1 MPSLRD
7 PSFLKSV
14 KGKVVLAFLIGS
26 LALAASWSISKIT
39 FENMLNKLE
48 VLSTP
53 SDQLRLVNTLFKK
66 ILQLDQ
72 LQSERTIKGDAA
84 GHVFLAQ
91 SEELVSYLDSLTALC
106 LDHPI
111 QIVRLDSMKRILRGR
126 ENIYGDYVKVRSKL
140 VSNRALS
147 DEVKTISGLIT
158 TNKLKPDSTVVKTE
172 KRVTTTTVYTV
183 SPDTL
188 SAGAEEKKG
197 LFNRVFGSKK
207 TKKPVVVQT
216 PRIVQKQEVNV
227 EVDTVKVAKV
237 NPAIEKVGEAV
248 KAIETSQKMR
258 TDRFIDREQELTSAG
273 NSLVRQLLRV
283 MHDVEQD
290 VVRDASKEGA
300 KTQIMVAASVS
311 RLEYVMMGFFF
322 ITAVLAYLIFT
333 DIARSNQYR
342 SELEEAKEEAEYHSM
357 AKQRFL
363 SNMSHEIRTPLQS
376 IIGYTEALKKADK
389 PKQQDLDTLHAAS
402 EHLLYLVN
410 DVLDYNRI
418 ISNQFIFEERTFAIT
433 PLLTE
438 VIQMLR
444 PNSMSKSL
452 VLSLDNALPTDLYLK
467 GDPFRIRQVLYN
479 LLTNAIK
486 FTEQGEVTLGANG
499 KETKKGFKLEFRVT
513 DTGIG
518 LSEDQI
524 HRVFNQFEQ
533 ADASIARRYGGTG
546 LGLSIVKS
554 LVERMS
560 GTIRVTSK
568 PGQGTTFFVNVLVK
582 KAKFEDVAPEEK
594 PEMVSS
600 FKGKVWLVD
609 DDAFILKWCASVL
622 ETHHIKHRTFSS
634 AEEVLSHPWDP
645 DVTVVF
651 TDMRMPGMDGAALC
665 ERLRKIAPAY
675 VRFYVLTAQA
685 LPEERVMLMQLGFDG
700 ILMKPFHAH
709 NLMALLQQSGTPGV
723 SGEAVDLDFTAL
735 NEMTFG
741 DESLLRE
748 ILEQFVHDMRTDLS
762 NLRLV
767 SDQENREVAADLMH
781 RLAGRTGQMGI
792 GNLAEKLRK
801 AEIHLRRS
809 EMAVPSSELTA
820 LVNEA
825 EFVVNQVEE
834 KALNYSI

>member
-7 PSFLKSV
+7 QSFLKSV

-26 LALAASWSISKIT
+26 LALAASWTISKIT
-39 FENMLNKLE
+39 FDNMLVKLE

-53 SDQLRLVNTLFKK
+53 SDQLRLVNKLFKS

-72 LQSERTIKGDAA
+72 LQNERTVKGDPP
-84 GHVFLAQ
+84 GQMLLAQ
-91 SEELVSYLDSLTALC
+91 SAELMAYLDSLTTLC
-106 LDHPI
+106 LDNPL
-111 QIVRLDSMKRILRGR
+111 QIVRLDSMRRILKGR
-126 ENIYGDYVKVRSKL
+126 ENIYGDYVKERSKL

-147 DEVKTISGLIT
+147 DEVKSISGLIT
-158 TNKLKPDSTVVKTE
+158 TNKLNPDSTVVKTE

-183 SPDTL
+183 TPESVAVTP
-188 SAGAEEKKG
+188 EKKG
-197 LFNRVFGSKK
+197 LINRVFGSKK
-207 TKKPVVVQT
+207 SKKTVAEPA

-227 EVDTVKVAKV
+227 VVDTLKVAEL
-237 NPAIEKVGEAV
+237 NPTIEKVGEAV
-248 KAIETSQKMR
+248 KAIETSQKLR
-258 TDRFIDREQELTSAG
+258 TNRFIDREQELTSTG
-273 NSLVRQLLRV
+273 NTLVRQLLRV
-283 MHDVEQD
+283 MQDVEQD
-290 VVRDASKEGA
+290 VVRDANREGTE
-300 KTQIMVAASVS
+300 TQTMVAASVA

-333 DIARSNQYR
+333 DISRSNQYR

-376 IIGYTEALKKADK
+376 IIGYTEALKNSDK

-418 ISNQFIFEERTFAIT
+418 ISNQFTFEERTFAIT
-433 PLLTE
+433 PLLNE

-444 PNSMSKSL
+444 PNSISKSL
-452 VLSLDNALPTDLYLK
+452 VLTLDSSLPADLYLK

-486 FTEQGEVTLGANG
+486 FTEQGEVRLTVGG
-499 KETKKGFKLEFRVT
+499 KEMKRGFRLELQIA

-518 LSEDQI
+518 LSDDQI

-560 GTIRVTSK
+560 GTIRVNSK
-568 PGQGTTFFVNVLVK
+568 LGEGTTFLVNIMVQK
-582 KAKFEDVAPEEK
+582 TEMPEDVKSEK
-594 PEMVSS
+594 REAVN
-600 FKGKVWLVD
+600 FDGKVWLVD

-622 ETHHIKHRTFSS
+622 QTHGVKHRTFSS

-645 DVTVVF
+645 EVTVVF
-651 TDMRMPGMDGAALC
+651 TDMRMSGMNGAELRK
-665 ERLRKIAPAY
+665 RLRKTVPAN

-685 LPEERVMLMQLGFDG
+685 LPEERAMLMQLGFDG
-700 ILMKPFHAH
+700 ILMKPFHSH
-709 NLMALLQQSGTPGV
+709 ELIELLQPSEKPAKNPVETG
-723 SGEAVDLDFTAL
+723 LDFTAL

-748 ILEQFVHDMRTDLS
+748 VLEQFVRDMRQDLAELGRS
-762 NLRLV
+762 
-767 SDQENREVAADLMH
+767 SEPEVLDAAADLSH
-781 RLAGRTGQMGI
+781 RLAGRTGQLGMREVS
-792 GNLAEKLRK
+792 EKFRN
-801 AEIHLRRS
+801 AEIRLRAS
-809 EMAVPSSELTA
+809 KESISGAELKVLIHDT
-820 LVNEA
+820 EQ
-825 EFVVNQVEE
+825 VVNQVEE
-834 KALNYSI
+834 KALSYSI